1 MISVRPVGSVD
12 AEELLENS
20 GGHVVFVRDADALR
34 TDAVAVIEAALL
46 DAPDLVL
53 AYGNESWQNPAGRIP
68 IRTWKPDWS
77 PERLRGQDF
86 VGFPVVVSRS
96 LLRAVGGIRTE
107 LGDLA
112 LYDLVLRASELAQS
126 VIRMPEVLHHTSEQ
140 RSRSHVHDVD
150 ELSKRQRVI
159 QEHLDRV
166 GIGAAA
172 QTFSA
177 WQTRIDRKL
186 VERPLVSVIIPTAGT
201 VKRVRGHTSVLVE
214 DCVRSVVDRSSYTN
228 VEIIVVH
235 DEATVDEH
243 LVDRLRALGG
253 ARLRCVPFTGAFN
266 FSEKINRG
274 VIKSSGDVLLL
285 LNDDTVV
292 ISPGWI
298 EELLGHLQEPDVG
311 IVGPKLLLGDGRI
324 QSAGHFFSDG
334 ASHVAAGR
342 SNDELGP
349 ELELAVAAERS
360 GITMAC
366 AAIRRD
372 VFDHVGGLCVEL
384 PRAYNDVD
392 FCNKLTAAGYRT
404 VWTPWVELYHFES
417 LSRDPKV
424 SAFEIELLADRW
436 GTLSY
441 SPDGYLPHFDVR
453 LTGINYVVEAHPTF
467 VGMLGCDRLDRNP

>member
-1 MISVRPVGSVD
+1 MISIRPIGSVD
-12 AEELLENS
+12 SAELLEES
-20 GGHVVFVRDADALR
+20 SGHVVFVLESDALR
-34 TDAVAVIEAALL
+34 ADAVAVIESHLE
-46 DAPDLVL
+46 DAPDLVI
-53 AYGNESWQNPAGRIP
+53 AYGNESWENPSGRVP
-68 IRTWKPDWS
+68 VRSWKPAWS
-77 PERLRGQDF
+77 PERLRGQEF
-86 VGFPVVVSRS
+86 VGFPVVISRS
-96 LLRAVGGIRTE
+96 LLRMVGGIRAE

-112 LYDLVLRASELAQS
+112 LYDLVLRASEHADR
-126 VIRMPEVLHHTSEQ
+126 VTRMPEVLHHTS
-140 RSRSHVHDVD
+140 RPRTWGRAGSDH
-150 ELSKRQRVI
+150 ELESRQRVI

-166 GIGAAA
+166 GVDAVAR
-172 QTFSA
+172 THSA

-186 VERPLVSVIIPTAGT
+186 LEQPLVSIIIPTAGT
-201 VKRVRGHTSVLVE
+201 VKRIRGRDSVLVE
-214 DCVRSVVDRSSYTN
+214 DCVRSVVDRSSYSN
-228 VEIIVVH
+228 FEIIVVH
-235 DEATVDEH
+235 DEATVDER

-253 ARLRCVPFTGAFN
+253 ARLRCVPFTGEFN
-266 FSEKINRG
+266 FSEKVNRG

-298 EELLGHLQEPDVG
+298 EELLCHLQEPDVG

-334 ASHVAAGR
+334 ASHVAAGC

-349 ELELAVAAERS
+349 EFELAVAAERS

-372 VFDHVGGLCVEL
+372 VFDQVGGLCVEL

-392 FCNKLTAAGYRT
+392 FCNKLAAAGFRM

-417 LSRDPKV
+417 LSRDPTV

-441 SPDGYLPHFDVR
+441 SPDAYLPHFDVR
-453 LTGINYVVEAHPTF
+453 LAGVNYISEDDPTF
-467 VGMLGCDRLDRNP
+467 VGMLGWPSDRNP